1 MNEREVG
8 ELRRRFR
15 PERGSFSH
23 IRGCCVNELGHIV
36 SHFDQ
41 SLAMMSQDESEM
53 LLSVLRK
60 TLSGG
65 LGKNLMDLSFE
76 TKEVAYGEN
85 HRLLRDLRDSGLK
98 DDTAVRTF
106 FEKIAAAVKLEG
118 SSYLI
123 LLVHDS
129 YDVPY
134 RTKGGDRQDDAGD
147 QVYRYILCAIC
158 PVTETR
164 PALSYYMRENE
175 FHNRQMNQLVSAP
188 EMGFLFPAFDD
199 RAANL
204 YGALAYTRDPSDS
217 HQEFIDAV
225 FSVEAPMAATA
236 QKENF
241 RTLLGGALEDE
252 CSLEVVQA
260 VHDQLRDMITVHKEN
275 KEKEPLKLSAGAAAG
290 VLRSCGVSSER
301 AENFSREFT
310 HTFGEETEIS
320 ARNLEVKKTEVK
332 TPDVIIQV
340 NPDRSDLIKT
350 RIIDGR
356 KYILICADDGVE
368 VNGVEI
374 KINE

>member
-8 ELRRRFR
+8 EIRRRFK
-15 PERGSFSH
+15 PERNSFSH
-23 IRGCCVNELGHIV
+23 IRGCYVNELGHIV
-36 SHFDQ
+36 SLFDQ
-41 SLAMMSQDESEM
+41 SLAMMSQDETE
-53 LLSVLRK
+53 LFLSVLRK

-65 LGKNLMDLSFE
+65 LGRNLMDIEFE

-85 HRLLRDLRDSGLK
+85 HRLLMDLRSSGLK
-98 DDTAVRTF
+98 DEVAVKTF
-106 FEKIAAAVKLEG
+106 FEKVAAAVKFEE

-147 QVYRYILCAIC
+147 QVYSYILCSVC
-158 PVTETR
+158 PITETK

-199 RAANL
+199 RATNL
-204 YGALAYTRDPSDS
+204 YNALAYTKDPGDS

-225 FSVEAPMAATA
+225 FGAEAPMAANA

-241 RTLLGGALEDE
+241 RTVLGEALEEE

-260 VHDQLRDMITVHKEN
+260 VHGQLRDMLAAHKEN
-275 KEKEPLKLSAGAAAG
+275 KEKEPLKLSGSAAAG
-290 VLRSCGVSSER
+290 VLRSCGVSQEK
-301 AENFSREFT
+301 AENFGRKFT
-310 HTFGEETEIS
+310 ETFGEETTVS
-320 ARNLEVKKTEVK
+320 ARNLEVKQTEVK
-332 TPDVIIQV
+332 TPDVVIHV
-340 NPDRSDLIKT
+340 NPEREDLIKT
-350 RIIDGR
+350 KVIDGR
-356 KYILICADDGVE
+356 RYILICADDGVE

-374 KINE
+374 QIN

>member
-8 ELRRRFR
+8 EIRRRFK
-15 PERGSFSH
+15 PERNSFSH
-23 IRGCCVNELGHIV
+23 IRGCYVNELGHIV
-36 SHFDQ
+36 SQFDQ
-41 SLAMMSQDESEM
+41 SLAMMSQDETE
-53 LLSVLRK
+53 LFLSVLRK

-65 LGKNLMDLSFE
+65 LGKNLMDIEFE

-85 HRLLRDLRDSGLK
+85 HRLLMDLRNSGLK
-98 DDTAVRTF
+98 DESAVKTF
-106 FEKIAAAVKLEG
+106 FEKVAGAVKIED

-123 LLVHDS
+123 LLVHDT

-147 QVYRYILCAIC
+147 QVYSYILCSVC
-158 PVTETR
+158 PIVETK

-199 RAANL
+199 RATNL
-204 YGALAYTRDPSDS
+204 YNALAYTRDPADS
-217 HQEFIDAV
+217 HQEFIDVV
-225 FSVEAPMAATA
+225 FGAEAPMPATA

-241 RTLLGGALEDE
+241 RTVLGEALEEE

-260 VHDQLRDMITVHKEN
+260 VHDQLRDMIAVHKEN
-275 KEKEPLKLSAGAAAG
+275 KEKNPLKLSRGAAAG
-290 VLRSCGVSSER
+290 VLRSCGVSAEK
-301 AENFSREFT
+301 AENFGRKFSQ
-310 HTFGEETEIS
+310 TFGEETSIS
-320 ARNLEVKKTEVK
+320 ARNLEVKQTELK
-332 TPDVIIQV
+332 TPDVVIHV
-340 NPDRSDLIKT
+340 NPDRGDLVKT
-350 RIIDGR
+350 KIIDGR

-374 KINE
+374 KIN